1 MCPLASCEISYTSI
15 SALHDSPDLV
25 KAWKRM
31 CCDSFIP
38 IPFSQLP
45 PKKRIGV
52 GALCSSLLV
61 LAQDSRYL
69 DLLRVDTLEFSGC
82 RAKSG
87 DRRIVDRACL
97 IGNAEFGHGDR
108 KAVRQGGG
116 NTCAWWF

>member
-1 MCPLASCEISYTSI
+1 MTHLSPSPLASS
-15 SALHDSPDLV
+15 L
-25 KAWKRM
+25 
-31 CCDSFIP
+31 F
-38 IPFSQLP
+38 

-69 DLLRVDTLEFSGC
+69 DLLRVDSLDLTSGC
-82 RAKSG
+82 RAKPR

-97 IGNAEFGHGDR
+97 IGNAGFGHGDR

-116 NTCAWWF
+116 NTCAW